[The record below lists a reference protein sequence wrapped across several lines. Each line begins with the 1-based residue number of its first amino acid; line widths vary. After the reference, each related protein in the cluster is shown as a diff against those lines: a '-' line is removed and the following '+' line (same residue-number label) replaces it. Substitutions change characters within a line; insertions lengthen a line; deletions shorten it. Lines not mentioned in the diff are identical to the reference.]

1 MIPIAAYRD
10 KTVAVFGLGRT
21 GLSAARALVAGGA
34 RVLVWDDEPNRRLDA
49 VNLGAEAVA
58 PSTEGWRGIAAL
70 VLSPGVPLTH
80 PTPHMVVGLADRLGA
95 EILGD
100 VELFARTRPAAA
112 VAAVTGTNGK
122 STTTSLLGHILSS
135 AGRPAEVGANLGR
148 PVLDFD
154 VLGAAGAYVLE
165 LSSYQIDLTK
175 GLRPLVVALLN
186 ISPDHLDRHGGM
198 DGYIAAKRRLL
209 EMACSDATLVIGS
222 DDVWS
227 ARLCQDMQAAGRKV
241 VEVSVTRQVVDG
253 IFARDGRLY
262 RAKPEMATKP
272 VADLN
277 GIETLRGAHNW
288 QNAAV
293 AFAVAEALG
302 LTAGQIVSALDHYP
316 GLPHRME
323 VVARQ
328 GDIVFVNDSKATNA
342 EAAAHALAAYRR
354 IYWIAG
360 GIAKQGGIASLTPH
374 FPNVD
379 KAFLIGETAADF
391 ARSLG
396 TELAHEISGD
406 LATAVRAAHGAALA
420 AAGGIVLLSPACASF
435 DQFASFEDRG
445 DQFRAL
451 AREITGQ
458 GDSNGNGNGNGD
470 GAGDDTYGRRMAG
483 GAP

>member
-1 MIPIAAYRD
+1 MIPITAYRD

-34 RVLVWDDEPNRRLDA
+34 RVLVWDDEPSRRLDA
-49 VNLGAEAVA
+49 VKLGAETVA
-58 PSTEGWRGIAAL
+58 PSIEGWRGIAAL
-70 VLSPGVPLTH
+70 ILSPGVPLTH

-112 VAAVTGTNGK
+112 IAAVTGTNGK

-135 AGRPAEVGANLGR
+135 AGQPVEVGANLGR
-148 PVLDFD
+148 PVLGFD
-154 VLGAAGAYVLE
+154 VLGTAGAYVLE

-175 GLRPLVVALLN
+175 GLRPQVVALLN

-209 EMACSDATLVIGS
+209 EMACPDATLVIGS
-222 DDVWS
+222 DDGWS
-227 ARLCQDMQAAGRKV
+227 ARLGQDMRVAGRKV
-241 VEVSVTRQVVDG
+241 VEVSVTRKVADG
-253 IFARDGRLY
+253 IFARDGWLY
-262 RAKPEMATKP
+262 RAKPGVATKP

-293 AFAVAEALG
+293 AFAMAEALG
-302 LTAGQIVSALDHYP
+302 LAAGQIVSALDHYP

-342 EAAAHALAAYRR
+342 EAAAHALAAYKR

-360 GIAKQGGIASLTPH
+360 GIAKQGGIASLTPY
-374 FPNVD
+374 FPNIV

-391 ARSLG
+391 ARGMG
-396 TELAHEISGD
+396 TDLAHEISGD

-458 GDSNGNGNGNGD
+458 GDSNGNGDGGGD
-470 GAGDDTYGRRMAG
+470 EDFGQRMAG

>member
-1 MIPIAAYRD
+1 MIPITTYRD

-21 GLSAARALVAGGA
+21 GLSVIRALVAGGA
-34 RVLVWDDEPNRRLDA
+34 RVLVWDDDPDRRLDA
-49 VNLGAEAVA
+49 VSLGAEAAA
-58 PSTEGWRGIAAL
+58 PSPETWKGIAAL

-80 PTPHMVVGLADRLGA
+80 PRPHMVVGLADRLGA

-100 VELFARTRPAAA
+100 VELFARTLPAAA
-112 VAAVTGTNGK
+112 IAAVTGTNGK

-135 AGRPAEVGANLGR
+135 AGRAVEVGANLGR

-154 VLGAAGAYVLE
+154 VLAAAGAYVLE

-175 GLRPLVVALLN
+175 GLRPQVVALLN

-198 DGYIAAKRRLL
+198 DGYIAAKHRLL
-209 EMACSDATLVIGS
+209 EMAGPDATLVIGS
-222 DDVWS
+222 DDEWS
-227 ARLCQDMQAAGRKV
+227 ARICHAMQAAGRKV
-241 VEVSVTRQVVDG
+241 MEISIHREVAAG

-262 RAKPEMATKP
+262 RAGSEEPAEL

-302 LTAGQIVSALDHYP
+302 LATEQIVPALADYP
-316 GLPHRME
+316 GLQHRLE

-342 EAAAHALAAYRR
+342 EATAHALAAYKR

-360 GIAKQGGIASLTPH
+360 GIAKQGGIASLAPY
-374 FPNVD
+374 FPNIVR
-379 KAFLIGETAADF
+379 AFLIGEAASDF
-391 ARSLG
+391 ARGLG
-396 TELAHEISGD
+396 TDLAHEISGD
-406 LATAVRAAHGAALA
+406 LATAVRAAHKAAHEGSLA
-420 AAGGIVLLSPACASF
+420 GAGGVVLLSPACASF

-451 AREITGQ
+451 ARDIAGQ
-458 GDSNGNGNGNGD
+458 SNGNGNGGDGVNGD
-470 GAGDDTYGRRMAG
+470 FPRRAVG
-483 GAP
+483 GAQ